1 MATLLT
7 CSGGGPDCVLPNTVS
22 TKRAAIETAI
32 SDSGVF
38 LQLFAQVLKLRP
50 RHKCGVFE
58 FFHQLRF
65 IRGLYNAS
73 GFFLIP
79 HIVMYPSYST
89 FASSARAV
97 AVALCVLNTVAFSAD
112 WVGNVNSQFGVA
124 ANWQGGTFAAG
135 IANARA
141 ENFYILNESLSA
153 LRYTEADGETIVGVP
168 DGKAGQFVV
177 GLADRSGRLEISGG
191 ALRIYSYWSAIVA
204 QLGTNTVGTIHVSG
218 GVLRI
223 SNTSRTLDKERFFRV
238 GNTASAKQSAK
249 GAIFLS
255 GGALIVECAGGPE
268 VGLPASSERFLAGG
282 LNIGRCG
289 GSGLVYI
296 TGGVLRV
303 TSPLGTSFVPDDGPA
318 AGIMMIGLG
327 NGVFEQTNSSRLT
340 FGKHPQSDAY
350 ITFNAGSD
358 GAISLA
364 GATREIFDGYIKDG
378 YIRIEGGVA
387 DPANFRF
394 DFENGRGVLRL
405 ASSKGRLSY

>member
-1 MATLLT
+1 
-7 CSGGGPDCVLPNTVS
+7 
-22 TKRAAIETAI
+22 
-32 SDSGVF
+32 
-38 LQLFAQVLKLRP
+38 
-50 RHKCGVFE
+50 
-58 FFHQLRF
+58 
-65 IRGLYNAS
+65 
-73 GFFLIP
+73 
-79 HIVMYPSYST
+79 
-89 FASSARAV
+89 
-97 AVALCVLNTVAFSAD
+97 LNTVAFSAD

-255 GGALIVECAGGPE
+255 GGGADRRMRGWSRGGP
-268 VGLPASSERFLAGG
+268 S
-282 LNIGRCG
+282 
-289 GSGLVYI
+289 
-296 TGGVLRV
+296 
-303 TSPLGTSFVPDDGPA
+303 
-318 AGIMMIGLG
+318 
-327 NGVFEQTNSSRLT
+327 GVF
-340 FGKHPQSDAY
+340 
-350 ITFNAGSD
+350 
-358 GAISLA
+358 GAFSGGWFEHRSVWRKRIGIYHWWCLA
-364 GATREIFDGYIKDG
+364 RH
-378 YIRIEGGVA
+378 
-387 DPANFRF
+387 
-394 DFENGRGVLRL
+394 
-405 ASSKGRLSY
+405 